1 MEGFDVQLCLNSFEI
16 LVDSNEQPSQ
26 RAFKRYES
34 FGCPYKTQKLDYGDY
49 TYNFTLPNG
58 EPLYEAEKRVYP
70 DVIVERKMDLGE
82 LSSCFTG
89 KTDAESKLQ
98 GVRNRFERE
107 FVRAKKHGTSI
118 YLLVEDATWENLI
131 NGRYNTK
138 FNPAAYFASIT
149 AWMARYDIKVI
160 FCKQETSGKI
170 IKEILY
176 RELKERLEM
185 GFYDGLYQD

>member
-1 MEGFDVQLCLNSFEI
+1 MDAFDVQSCLSTLEI
-16 LVDSNEQPSQ
+16 LVDSNEQPSP
-26 RAFKRYES
+26 RASKRYES
-34 FGCPYKTQKLDYGDY
+34 FGCPHRVQKLDYGDY

-58 EPLYEAEKRVYP
+58 MPLYEPTSRVYA
-70 DVIVERKMDLGE
+70 DVIIERKMDLGE

-131 NGRYNTK
+131 NGKYKTKYNPVA
-138 FNPAAYFASIT
+138 FFASIT

-185 GFYDGLYQD
+185 GYYDGLYQN